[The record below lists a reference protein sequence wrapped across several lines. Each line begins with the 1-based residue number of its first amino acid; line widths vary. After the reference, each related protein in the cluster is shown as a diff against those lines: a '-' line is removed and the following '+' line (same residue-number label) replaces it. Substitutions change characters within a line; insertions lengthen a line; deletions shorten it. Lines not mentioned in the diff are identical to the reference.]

1 MTASTSIGGRRVE
14 LTVDRGVGQL
24 RLIRPEARNA
34 IDPAWVLALREAVE
48 ECAGRTDVR
57 AVLVS
62 AEGPSFSVGGDLDH
76 FAAHLDALPEE
87 LESMISGFHVALRTL
102 AELSVPVVCAAAGAV
117 AGGGIGLLWCADVV
131 LLADDAK
138 LATGFSRLGLSGDG
152 GSSWYLPRLVGTL
165 RATEMILEGR
175 VLSATEAL
183 EWGLVSRVVP
193 RDGLEQQAADLAQRL
208 ASGPTYAYGE
218 MRALIRRALDVPL
231 AEGLDAEREA
241 IVRCG
246 ATADGRE
253 GITAFAERRSP
264 RFSGR

>member
-1 MTASTSIGGRRVE
+1 
-14 LTVDRGVGQL
+14 
-24 RLIRPEARNA
+24 
-34 IDPAWVLALREAVE
+34 
-48 ECAGRTDVR
+48 
-57 AVLVS
+57 
-62 AEGPSFSVGGDLDH
+62 
-76 FAAHLDALPEE
+76 
-87 LESMISGFHVALRTL
+87 
-102 AELSVPVVCAAAGAV
+102 
-117 AGGGIGLLWCADVV
+117 
-131 LLADDAK
+131 
-138 LATGFSRLGLSGDG
+138 
-152 GSSWYLPRLVGTL
+152 
-165 RATEMILEGR
+165 